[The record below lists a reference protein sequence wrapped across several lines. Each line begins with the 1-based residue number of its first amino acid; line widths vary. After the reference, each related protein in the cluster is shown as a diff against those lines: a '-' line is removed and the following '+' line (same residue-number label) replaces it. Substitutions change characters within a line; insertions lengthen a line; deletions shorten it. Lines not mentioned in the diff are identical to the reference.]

1 MREVCVIGVG
11 MTPFGKFPQK
21 NILELGREA
30 CLEAI
35 KDAGIPSR
43 NVEAAYCGHART
55 GRLLGRECG
64 VGQSILWELGITGI
78 PISSVGNFCA
88 SGSTAFRDA
97 WMAVAS
103 GLYDMV
109 MAIGVE
115 QLTAQKTKGKPM
127 TSDGVELMTVMGFSP
142 PTYFAQIARRHMHD
156 FGTTPEQLA
165 LVAVKNRRNA
175 CFNPRAQ
182 YRKEVTVEEVLSAPL
197 VVDPLTLLS
206 CCPTGDGAAAAILCS
221 PGKAARYTTRPVRV
235 RAAALKSGEYQKRR
249 EITSLGGTVRASQE
263 AYERAGIGPEDLDV
277 AEVHDCFTPAEILH
291 YEDLGLCPKGEGGA
305 FIASGATRIGG
316 KIPVNP
322 SGGLIS
328 KGHPLGATGV
338 AQIAE
343 ITWQLRGQAEK
354 RQVTGAKMGLAHCA
368 GGFQESLELAEVAS
382 VTVTVLSV

>member
-1 MREVCVIGVG
+1 M
-11 MTPFGKFPQK
+11 
-21 NILELGREA
+21 
-30 CLEAI
+30 
-35 KDAGIPSR
+35 
-43 NVEAAYCGHART
+43 
-55 GRLLGRECG
+55 
-64 VGQSILWELGITGI
+64 
-78 PISSVGNFCA
+78 
-88 SGSTAFRDA
+88 
-97 WMAVAS
+97 
-103 GLYDMV
+103 
-109 MAIGVE
+109 
-115 QLTAQKTKGKPM
+115 
-127 TSDGVELMTVMGFSP
+127 FSL

-182 YRKEVTVEEVLSAPL
+182 YRKEVTVEEVLNAPL

-221 PGKAARYTTRPVRV
+221 AEVAAQYTTQPVRV
-235 RAAALKSGEYQKRR
+235 RAASLKSGEYQKRR
-249 EITSLGGTVRASQE
+249 EITSLGGTVRASRE

-291 YEDLGLCPKGEGGA
+291 YEDLGLCTKGEGGP
-305 FIASGATRIGG
+305 FIASGATQIGG

-328 KGHPLGATGV
+328 KGHPLGATGI

-343 ITWQLRGQAEK
+343 IVWQLRGQAGE
-354 RQVTGAKMGLAHCA
+354 RQVAGAKVGLAHCA

-382 VTVTVLSV
+382 VTVTILSV

>member
-1 MREVCVIGVG
+1 MRDVCVIGVG
-11 MTPFGKFPQK
+11 MTRFGKFPQK
-21 NILELGREA
+21 SILELGREA

-35 KDAGIPSR
+35 KDAGVPAQKI
-43 NVEAAYCGHART
+43 ECAYCGHART

-64 VGQSILWELGITGI
+64 VGQSILWELGVTGI

-97 WMAVAS
+97 WMSVGS
-103 GLYDMV
+103 GLYDIV
-109 MAIGVE
+109 IAIGVE
-115 QLTAQKTKGKPM
+115 QLTARGTKGKPL
-127 TSDGVELMTVMGFSP
+127 TSDGVELMTTMGFSP
-142 PTYFAQIARRHMHD
+142 PTYFAQVARRHMHD
-156 FGTTPEQLA
+156 FGTTLEQLA
-165 LVAVKNRRNA
+165 LVSVKNRRNA

-182 YRKEVTVEEVLSAPL
+182 YRKEVTVEEVLNSPL

-221 PGKAARYTTRPVRV
+221 AEVAAQSANRPLWVKAAV
-235 RAAALKSGEYQKRR
+235 LKSGEYQKSR

-263 AYERAGIGPEDLDV
+263 AYERAGIGPEDLNV

-291 YEDLGLCPKGEGGA
+291 YEDLGLCPKGEGGP
-305 FIASGATRIGG
+305 FIASGATQIGG

-322 SGGLIS
+322 SGGLLS

-343 ITWQLRGQAEK
+343 IVWQLRGQAGE
-354 RQVTGAKMGLAHCA
+354 RQVTGAKVGLAHCA

-382 VTVTVLSV
+382 VTVTILST